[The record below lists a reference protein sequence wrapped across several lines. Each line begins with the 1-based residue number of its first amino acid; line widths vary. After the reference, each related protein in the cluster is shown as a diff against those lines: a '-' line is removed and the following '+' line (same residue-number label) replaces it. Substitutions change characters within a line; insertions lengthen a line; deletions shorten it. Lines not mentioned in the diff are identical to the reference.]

1 MSKSWLVYK
10 WQSEKSEKKQTILK
24 KTAVKNVCHEVI
36 SSKET
41 FLALNPREDEKE
53 EGEAGIEWSLLF

>member
-1 MSKSWLVYK
+1 MTVHKSA
-10 WQSEKSEKKQTILK
+10 ETIQGRKLFAEIRYTE

-53 EGEAGIEWSLLF
+53 EGEAGIE